1 MRLPH
6 PVRGT
11 APPPHPRGGFTLIE
25 LLVVIAIIAILIGL
39 LVPAVQQ
46 VRESAARTQCANNLK
61 QLALACHS
69 YHSAAKKFPVNSL
82 YTYDPTA
89 PNWSWLAHL
98 LPYVEQGNLYKQANI
113 GGNPASNLNQRLPQ
127 IAWQV
132 NLFLCPSDPLSDSG
146 PRTDLG
152 NYNLADPVLGQ
163 LAGGVTNYRGNLGA
177 NWGGAAPGQPGW
189 WGTDPRWCNPDASG
203 NYDGCGAGDGMIWD
217 SNRPVR
223 IGDVRDGTSN
233 TFLIGET
240 RVGWCVLTSWAHSD
254 SAIATCA
261 IPPNVKQLDGTEY
274 PMQQWWN
281 TYSFSSTHPGGVQFA
296 MADGSIRFITD
307 SIDLAT
313 YRAMATRARGEVFND
328 SP

>member
-1 MRLPH
+1 MRRSH
-6 PVRGT
+6 PVRGP
-11 APPPHPRGGFTLIE
+11 AAARAAFTLIE

-61 QLALACHS
+61 QLALACHA
-69 YHSAAKKFPVNSL
+69 YHDAYKRFPLNSL

-98 LPYVEQGNLYKQANI
+98 LPYVEQGNLYQQANVA
-113 GGNPASNLNQRLPQ
+113 GNPASNLNQRLPV
-127 IAWQV
+127 IAWRV
-132 NLFLCPSDPLSDSG
+132 GLFLCPSDPLSESG
-146 PRTDLG
+146 PRTDVG

-163 LAGGVTNYRGNLGA
+163 LPGGVTNYRGNLGA

-189 WGTDPRWCNPDASG
+189 WGTDPRWCNPDANG

-217 SNRPVR
+217 SNRSLR
-223 IGDVRDGTSN
+223 ITDVRDGTSN

-261 IPPNVKQLDGTEY
+261 IPPNVKQPDGTEY

-281 TYSFSSTHPGGVQFA
+281 TYSFSSVHPGGVQFA
-296 MADGSIRFITD
+296 MTDGSIRFVID

-313 YRAMATRARGEVFND
+313 YRAMATRSRGDVFND